1 MPASAATTHPL
12 QAAGAA
18 TQHAAPLAKATTV
31 PNPLAAQAAQSVPAA
46 IAPHTWFQQHASWLT
61 HGIAGLA
68 VIAALALIVLLAMQT
83 TKNEGLSGTIGGKVE
98 SAYRGRLGMDEQLAR
113 VTGIV
118 AVLFVASMTILALT
132 GI

>member
-1 MPASAATTHPL
+1 MPASATTTHPL
-12 QAAGAA
+12 HVAGAA
-18 TQHAAPLAKATTV
+18 TQHAAPLAHATTV
-31 PNPLAAQAAQSVPAA
+31 PNPLAAQVAQNVPPALA
-46 IAPHTWFQQHASWLT
+46 RHTWFQQHASWLT
-61 HGIAGLA
+61 HGVAGLA
-68 VIAALALIVLLAMQT
+68 VLAAISLIVLLAIQT

-113 VTGIV
+113 VTGVV

>member
-1 MPASAATTHPL
+1 MPASATTTHPL
-12 QAAGAA
+12 QTAGAA
-18 TQHAAPLAKATTV
+18 AQHTVPLARATTV

-46 IAPHTWFQQHASWLT
+46 IAPHTWFQQHVSWLT
-61 HGIAGLA
+61 HGVAGLA
-68 VIAALALIVLLAMQT
+68 VIAALSLIVLLAMQT